1 MSQVC
6 LYMHEL
12 LFCLMHLLKIMSK
25 RGKYLLI
32 SQIAVTHAKDAYAMV
47 TSSASGRFGGRAK
60 EAVRGYG
67 ELVST
72 G

>member
-1 MSQVC
+1 MFNALAEDHVEAGGVSV
-6 LYMHEL
+6 
-12 LFCLMHLLKIMSK
+12 
-25 RGKYLLI
+25 I

-60 EAVRGYG
+60 KAVRGYG